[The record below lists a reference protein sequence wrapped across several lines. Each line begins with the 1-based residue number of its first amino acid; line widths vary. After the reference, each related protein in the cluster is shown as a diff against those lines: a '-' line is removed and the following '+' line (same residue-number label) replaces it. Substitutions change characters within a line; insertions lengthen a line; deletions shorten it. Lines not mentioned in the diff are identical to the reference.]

1 MYCCFKRAPSF
12 PWSMLK
18 EIAAA
23 ASPVE
28 NIFTGTEPRPNDRV
42 ADPMECALMVLACA
56 REGPMIRLHPY
67 GRKTE
72 ARSRSARDLPRQ
84 AVAGPHAG
92 ARCGRRRC
100 DPLRRGPVRGPHAR
114 GAPAALGPAARN
126 GPRAAVMGR
135 SQGPVPEQIGRAHV

>member
-28 NIFTGTEPRPNDRV
+28 NIFTGTETRPNDRV

-92 ARCGRRRC
+92 ARCGRPPPPC
-100 DPLRRGPVRGPHAR
+100 APLPP
-114 GAPAALGPAARN
+114 GAAPPPPAPRPPAAPGYGVGAGGP
-126 GPRAAVMGR
+126 GGR
-135 SQGPVPEQIGRAHV
+135 R

>member
-28 NIFTGTEPRPNDRV
+28 NIFTGTETRPNDRV

-92 ARCGRRRC
+92 ARCGWGPAGGGNRRRTREKGRIGESC
-100 DPLRRGPVRGPHAR
+100 CPRCGDKNSTARGPW
-114 GAPAALGPAARN
+114 
-126 GPRAAVMGR
+126 
-135 SQGPVPEQIGRAHV
+135 